1 MSQAIQR
8 GAHMI
13 LPVFHLKRVLPESW
27 QVRLRFIS
35 RRLPRRWF
43 YLTNDRRLWRFT
55 GEAELMR
62 QRPNLVRYD
71 LQKGCFLETYLI
83 DQIDT
88 DGRRYF
94 GPAACLV
101 VHGFDIMRFDCV
113 GYPLGH
119 YHAMR
124 PYPYGISRGLAGEIW
139 LPEKTIEDQVER
151 AMFEM
156 QRNWSYYLGSHPWP
170 KVRNTRLNQERLTAV
185 CAEMKSKMLED
196 VKHGSRPSQADIGS
210 PDSWNLQ

>member
-1 MSQAIQR
+1 V
-8 GAHMI
+8 I

-27 QVRLRFIS
+27 QARLRFIS

-71 LQKGCFLETYLI
+71 LQGGCFLETYLI

-88 DGRRYF
+88 DGTRYF

-101 VHGFDIMRFDCV
+101 VHGFDIIRFDCV

-119 YHAMR
+119 YHAAR
-124 PYPYGISRGLAGEIW
+124 LYPYGIRRGLAGEIW
-139 LPEKTIEDQVER
+139 LPEKTIEEQVER
-151 AMFEM
+151 AMFEV
-156 QRNWSYYLGSHPWP
+156 QRNWSYYLGSHPRA
-170 KVRNTRLNQERLTAV
+170 KVRNTRINEQRLAAV

-196 VKHGSRPSQADIGS
+196 VKHGPSRLDMVRDASH
-210 PDSWNLQ
+210 